1 MSTSKILSVIVPS
14 YNMEKHLP
22 KCLGSIVVAPELM
35 RQLEVLV
42 VNDGSKDR
50 TSEIAHEFAAKWP
63 GVFQVIDKENGN
75 YGSCINAALPIAT
88 GMYVKVLDADDFYDT
103 RTFSEYLE
111 WLTNE
116 DMVDLVVSDWDY
128 VDGNANVTAHHSF
141 AFNPDEELNVDV
153 LLQVRSCPP
162 MPALAYRTGLLREL
176 DYSQKERISYTDTEW
191 AVLTLVGVR
200 RLRYF
205 NRGIYKYW
213 IGRDG
218 QTMNVARHMRNWWM
232 SGDVALDMVEK
243 FERMKI
249 AATPEI
255 QDYLHDRIMGS
266 VEIVYRIALCGLD
279 REKANID
286 LVSFDEKLR
295 RISRKWSEEVGL
307 SIYSNRLPYRYVES
321 WRQRRVFFRQMI
333 GLCKLYSRFVKF
345 VRG

>member
-1 MSTSKILSVIVPS
+1 MEKILSVIVPS
-14 YNMEKHLP
+14 YNMEKYLP
-22 KCLGSIVVAPELM
+22 KCLGSMVVASELM
-35 RQLEVLV
+35 ERLEVLV

-63 GVFQVIDKENGN
+63 GTFVVIDKENGN

-111 WLTNE
+111 WLTNHSV
-116 DMVDLVVSDWDY
+116 VDLVVSDWDY
-128 VDGNANVTAHHSF
+128 VDGDENVTAHHSF

-153 LLQVRSCPP
+153 LLQSRSYPP

-176 DYSQKERISYTDTEW
+176 DYSQKEGISYTDTEW
-191 AVLTLVGVR
+191 AVLPLAGVR

-205 NRGIYKYW
+205 NKGIYKYW

-243 FERMKI
+243 FERLKF
-249 AATPEI
+249 AATPAI
-255 QDYLHDRIMGS
+255 QDYLHARIMSS
-266 VEIVYRIALCGLD
+266 VEIVYRVALCGLD
-279 REKANID
+279 PEKANID
-286 LVSFDEKLR
+286 LASFDEKLR
-295 RISRKWSEEVGL
+295 RISRVWSEEVGL
-307 SIYSNRLPYRYVES
+307 SIYSKRLPYRYVSS
-321 WRQRRVFFRQMI
+321 WRQGKAFFRQMI